1 MEKLTLEEL
10 EEIVAAYDFERD
22 ASMDCKS
29 LCDRDAQKIFYNPFE
44 ISSQREFYL
53 TLLHEIVHAADAN
66 DILGEVQ
73 TEEAAER
80 NYADKTILTYV
91 KKVFPYSLCSLDYC
105 NL

>member
-10 EEIVAAYDFERD
+10 EEIVNTYDFERD
-22 ASMDCKS
+22 TSMDCKG
-29 LCDRDAQKIFYNPFE
+29 LCDRDVQKIFYNPFE
-44 ISSQREFYL
+44 ISFQREFYL

-73 TEEAAER
+73 AEEAAER
-80 NYADKTILTYV
+80 SYADKNILRHLR
-91 KKVFPYSLCSLDYC
+91 KIFPYSLCSLDYC